1 MTQHMIRRCRTWAVA
16 AVAAVAIT
24 GCAERPS
31 PSGDDALE
39 ARVQHLEDTE
49 AIRELLRDYGRHL
62 DRRDIDAWA
71 ALFADDGEWLGGLG
85 HARGREALR
94 GMLADALPPGPPAPG
109 EGGHH
114 LFADQRVEVD
124 GDRATA
130 QSRWVF
136 ITTTDGRPSLAM
148 LGTYDDELV
157 RVDGRWLFLRRVVT
171 TDIPHQDPLA
181 DEAPGR

>member
-1 MTQHMIRRCRTWAVA
+1 MTPNTLPHCRPWAVA
-16 AVAAVAIT
+16 AVAVLAAVACE
-24 GCAERPS
+24 GPS
-31 PSGDDALE
+31 APPGGDALE
-39 ARVQHLEDTE
+39 ARVQRLEDTE

-71 ALFADDGEWLGGLG
+71 ALFAEDGEWLGGLG
-85 HARGREALR
+85 RARGHEALR

-124 GDRATA
+124 GNRATA
-130 QSRWVF
+130 HSRWVF
-136 ITTTDGRPSLAM
+136 ITATEGRPALAM
-148 LGTYDDELV
+148 LGAYDDELV

-171 TDIPHQDPLA
+171 TDIPHHDPLA